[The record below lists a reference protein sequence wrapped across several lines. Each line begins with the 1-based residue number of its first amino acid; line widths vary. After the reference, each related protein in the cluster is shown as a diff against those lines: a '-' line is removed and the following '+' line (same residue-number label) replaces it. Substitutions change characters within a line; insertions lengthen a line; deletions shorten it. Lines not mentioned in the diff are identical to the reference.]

1 MKFLKEK
8 GTISEMKISFDG
20 ISSRLESSEEKIRE
34 LLIIAIKTSE
44 TEAWREKKSD
54 LEKV

>member
-8 GTISEMKISFDG
+8 GTISEIKISFDG

-44 TEAWREKKSD
+44 TEAWREKK
-54 LEKV
+54 K